1 MANQVI
7 AEILRQGRGKP
18 RRRVLAALV
27 TGRVESNFRNLPGG
41 DADSQG
47 WRQERAS
54 LYRNPRN
61 LRASVRRF
69 YQEAAQHDRGQG
81 AGRLAADVQRP
92 AAQYR
97 GRYAQHM
104 SEARQILAGRGGT
117 SLGSTSGGGGGS
129 RARAQLSPGQAVN
142 VAELLSSRGGGPA
155 ESRPSITPPAAPSF
169 STQVTTPEGYH
180 PIEAVAAQPR
190 TDYGSAIS
198 KIASAAA
205 SGPGVQIQR
214 SGRRGAGSGGL
225 VRGVGPSGGPTGK
238 VRISPGA
245 DRAGVPIKRGVVRFV
260 GQVAGRSGMPLTI
273 GTGSNHS
280 RLTVNGN
287 VSDHWRGAAADVP
300 LRGSALVRAG
310 RSALVAAGMSRRQ
323 ARKVNGGLFNVGDWQ
338 IIFNTQ
344 EGGDHTDHLHVG
356 RRGR

>member
-169 STQVTTPEGYH
+169 STQVTTPAGYH

-205 SGPGVQIQR
+205 AGPGVQIQR
-214 SGRRGAGSGGL
+214 SRTRGGGGGRVGARVGSGGRANVSASGVAKFEGKQVAAWIKPAL
-225 VRGVGPSGGPTGK
+225 VYARRRGWK
-238 VRISPGA
+238 
-245 DRAGVPIKRGVVRFV
+245 
-260 GQVAGRSGMPLTI
+260 GQVNSGYRSFAEQQRIYQSGVRPAAKP
-273 GTGSNHS
+273 GTS
-280 RLTVNGN
+280 RHEGTEFP
-287 VSDHWRGAAADVP
+287 RGAVDVSGAEQLAQI
-300 LRGSALVRAG
+300 LRRSPWRKRLQYAG
-310 RSALVAAGMSRRQ
+310 AKDPVHFSHPY
-323 ARKVNGGLFNVGDWQ
+323 GG
-338 IIFNTQ
+338 
-344 EGGDHTDHLHVG
+344 HY
-356 RRGR
+356 